1 MKKYFYLFF
10 VALFATFSL
19 SLTSCSDDDDTKNL
33 KENNKPL
40 YGTWSETIPDTSDL
54 DDEDPRKDTRFPKG
68 GTFSATFSAEN
79 NMSFSMTYIG
89 NVTDNNGNIQ
99 EKDATI
105 TKNFTGKYTLTQ
117 DNNQGVYWILYEG
130 ELETKLGSAEA
141 TTTNL
146 KLTPGDDTMVKFY
159 TDKETGKDMVS
170 ISLQGVR
177 FEMEKK

>member
-19 SLTSCSDDDDTKNL
+19 SLTSCSDDNDTKNL
-33 KENNKPL
+33 KENNKPI

-79 NMSFSMTYIG
+79 NMSFSMNYISDVKDKDG
-89 NVTDNNGNIQ
+89 NTI
-99 EKDATI
+99 EKNANI
-105 TKNFTGKYTLTQ
+105 TKNFTGTYTLKQ
-117 DNNQGVYWILYEG
+117 DDNQGVYWILYEG
-130 ELETKLGSAEA
+130 TLVTKQGSADP
-141 TTTNL
+141 TTTTLTL
-146 KLTPGDDTMVKFY
+146 KPGDDTMVKFY
-159 TDKETGKDMVS
+159 TDKETGKEMVS